1 MSEQALLELRK
12 VGKRFAAGGDLAA
25 RLAGGLSHW
34 LGGQKRAIPD
44 SAADTQAQTA
54 STVAPAQPP
63 GVQAVDDVSLSVMRG
78 EVLGLVGE
86 SGCGKSTLARMAIGL
101 QSLSTGSR
109 WWRGEDLDSLP
120 TSVRRQRQL
129 GMQMVFQDPYASLN
143 PRLRVHDIIGEAP
156 LVHGMVGRAGQQEQ
170 VAALLRQVGL
180 DPAVAGRYPH
190 QFSGGQRA
198 RIGIARALALQPELL
213 ICDEAVAALDVSIQA
228 QVLDLFMDLREQLG
242 LTDLFISHDL
252 TVVRHLSDR
261 VAVMYLGRVVEL
273 APATALFARP
283 AHPYTIML
291 LACAPRL
298 EPKKVAFRGPQ
309 GELPSPL
316 DPPPGCH
323 FHPRCEHATARCR
336 QERPALQEVEPGH
349 FVACHLFTT

>member
-12 VGKRFAAGGDLAA
+12 VGKIFSSGGDLAA
-25 RLAGGLSHW
+25 RMVGHISRL
-34 LGGQKRAIPD
+34 LGVGKGER
-44 SAADTQAQTA
+44 AADGLTSPAPGAA
-54 STVAPAQPP
+54 SPISKPA

-101 QSLSTGSR
+101 QPLTSGSR

-120 TSVRRQRQL
+120 AGVRRQRQR

-143 PRLRVHDIIGEAP
+143 PRLRVQEIVGEAP
-156 LVHGMVGRAGQQEQ
+156 LVHGLVTRAGQQEL
-170 VAALLRQVGL
+170 VAGLLRQVGL
-180 DPAVAGRYPH
+180 DPALMRRYPH

-198 RIGIARALALQPELL
+198 RIGIARALALQPECL

-242 LTDLFISHDL
+242 LTYLFISHDL
-252 TVVRHLSDR
+252 TVVRHMSDR
-261 VAVMYLGRVVEL
+261 VAVMYLGRIVEL
-273 APATALFARP
+273 ASASTLFARP
-283 AHPYTIML
+283 AHPYTVML

-298 EPKKVAFRGPQ
+298 EANNIVFRGPP

-316 DPPPGCH
+316 DPPSGCH
-323 FHPRCEHATARCR
+323 FHPRCEHASERCR
-336 QERPALQEVEPGH
+336 QERPLLQEIEPGH
-349 FVACHLFTT
+349 FVACHLFTS